1 MVKKRNNQLPDN
13 LPQLQNLIKR
23 DPASYKDEFLQQQ
36 RHFQSL
42 LEVFALHPSEYSK
55 GLDELIMFMAQVA
68 HCYPDMLTSFAEQL
82 INILETHNTILDVE
96 MRMTFCR
103 ALILLR
109 NKGLLKPMDLLALFF
124 KLLRCK
130 DKQLRKF
137 LQEHIITDIK
147 NMNVKHKDAKLN
159 TNLQNFMYT
168 MLKDNNA
175 KAAKMS
181 VNIMID
187 LYRKNIWNDA
197 KTVNLI
203 SMACFSKIVKVMVA
217 ALKFFV
223 TVQSSNDSDEEGSS
237 SDDDTPNARD
247 VMLANKFNKK
257 TRKREKTLKKVKKLV
272 EHTKKKK
279 KNYTNNFHAIHL
291 IHDPQEFAEKLF
303 NQLEKRHDRIEV
315 KMLTLDLVSRLI
327 GIHQL
332 FVFNFYP
339 YVQRYLQPR
348 RFEVTKLLQFV
359 AQATHELIPPDVMEP
374 VLKTIANNFVTERN
388 SSDVMAVGLNA
399 VREMCVRAPL
409 IMTEDLLRDLA
420 EYKRYR
426 ERSVMMAA
434 QALIHVYRNSMPTML
449 HKKDR
454 GRPTEATIEIKARQY
469 GEIDAKEF
477 VPGAEVI
484 LEEDKPVDASQDN
497 DDDDSDSDE
506 WVDVQHSSDEECDDD
521 EAQQSEDNEDSDE
534 ECSDAE
540 DEEEEDE
547 EDEEGSNEDESQ
559 PTASKSEPVN
569 KDQNKKETTSSTAPS
584 NNPNSKPAKTS
595 GVVSKS
601 EVVAQRQGLATE
613 VSVTRILTDE
623 DFKRIEA
630 AQMSKQVTSAKGR
643 KRVAEPEPNKGEF
656 VNLADIENIH
666 KKRRHD
672 KEARLETVMKGREGR
687 EKFGYK
693 DGRLNPFCSKTN
705 RERSKKKAFMM
716 IKHKVKSK
724 TKRSFKDKQIRLRNH
739 LLKLDKM
746 N

>member
-36 RHFQSL
+36 RHYQSL
-42 LEVFALHPSEYSK
+42 LEVFALHPSEYNK

-82 INILETHNTILDVE
+82 INILETHNTILDPE

-103 ALILLR
+103 SLILLR

-147 NMNVKHKDAKLN
+147 NMNAKHKDAKLN
-159 TNLQNFMYT
+159 TSLQNFMYT

-203 SMACFSKIVKVMVA
+203 SVACFSKIVKVMVA

-223 TVQSSNDSDEEGSS
+223 TVPNSNDSDEEGSS

-247 VMLANKFNKK
+247 VMLANKYNKK
-257 TRKREKTLKKVKKLV
+257 TRKREKTLKKVKKIV
-272 EHTKKKK
+272 EHAKKKK

-399 VREMCVRAPL
+399 IREMCVRSPL
-409 IMTEDLLRDLA
+409 IMSEDLLKDLA
-420 EYKRYR
+420 EYKKYR

-477 VPGAEVI
+477 VPGAEII
-484 LEEDKPVDASQDN
+484 LEENNQEEQSQ
-497 DDDDSDSDE
+497 DDDDDDSDE
-506 WVDVQHSSDEECDDD
+506 WVDVQHSSEEECDDSDD
-521 EAQQSEDNEDSDE
+521 EAEQSDDEEDSDADE
-534 ECSDAE
+534 EV
-540 DEEEEDE
+540 DEEEEEE
-547 EDEEGSNEDESQ
+547 EDSADESQ
-559 PTASKSEPVN
+559 PTSSKSKPVN
-569 KDQNKKETTSSTAPS
+569 DEKIKSDENTAMPPPS
-584 NNPNSKPAKTS
+584 NSNVPKSKKS
-595 GVVSKS
+595 SSVVSKS
-601 EVVAQRQGLATE
+601 EIVAQRQELATE

-623 DFKRIEA
+623 DFKKIEA
-630 AQMSKQVTSAKGR
+630 AQMSKKITSAKGR
-643 KRVAEPEPNKGEF
+643 KRVAEPETNKGEF
-656 VNLADIENIH
+656 VNLADIENIF

-693 DGRLNPFCSKTN
+693 DGRQNPFCSKTN
-705 RERSKKKAFMM
+705 RERTKKKAFMM

-724 TKRSFKDKQIRLRNH
+724 TKRSFKDKQVRLRNH